1 MSKILTDMQ
10 KRFYSEW
17 LPTVNYER
25 AEGANFEIYGGDEE
39 NGYIELWFPVV
50 KK

>member
-1 MSKILTDMQ
+1 MQ

-17 LPTVNYER
+17 LPTANYER
-25 AEGANFEIYGGDEE
+25 ADSANFEIYGGDE
-39 NGYIELWFPVV
+39 NYGYLELWFPVH